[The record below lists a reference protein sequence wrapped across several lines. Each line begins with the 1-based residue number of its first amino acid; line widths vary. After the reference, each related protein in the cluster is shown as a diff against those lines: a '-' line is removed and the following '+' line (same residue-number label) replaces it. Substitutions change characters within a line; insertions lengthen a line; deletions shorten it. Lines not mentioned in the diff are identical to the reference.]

1 MAKETFPDS
10 CCQFPCLCSVPLLT
24 HTSIGGPPILAG
36 NFAPVSCEVK
46 ASFLW
51 DLVHTRFR
59 LCPPSLK
66 SVSCSPMEVLWSNP
80 AVLQG
85 QIPWGFPVPLLGPQA
100 GKPDMGIWTFT
111 TVGELLWYYC
121 SPACGSPTHWIWD
134 LILLWL
140 CPFYHLTVA
149 SSLSLV
155 VQQLVV
161 ILVLLQEEMS
171 TCSSTPSS
179 WTRRINTFCLI
190 SLWIPPYFPYLAVLT
205 RTLNILLNGED

>member
-66 SVSCSPMEVLWSNP
+66 SVSCSPMEVLWSNS

-85 QIPWGFPVPLLGPQA
+85 QIPWRFPVPLLGPQA

-111 TVGELLWYYC
+111 TVGELLWYYY
-121 SPACGSPTHWIWD
+121 SPVCGLPTIGYGIW
-134 LILLWL
+134 
-140 CPFYHLTVA
+140 FYCDCAH
-149 SSLSLV
+149 
-155 VQQLVV
+155 
-161 ILVLLQEEMS
+161 S
-171 TCSSTPSS
+171 T
-179 WTRRINTFCLI
+179 I
-190 SLWIPPYFPYLAVLT
+190 SLW
-205 RTLNILLNGED
+205 LLLCLWLFNS

>member
-1 MAKETFPDS
+1 MPKETFPDS

-66 SVSCSPMEVLWSNP
+66 SVSCSPMEVLWSNS

-111 TVGELLWYYC
+111 TVGELLWYYY
-121 SPACGSPTHWIWD
+121 SPVCGSPTLQIWD
-134 LILLWL
+134 LILSWL
-140 CPFYHLTVA
+140 CPSYHLTEA
-149 SSLSLV
+149 SSLSLNVKYIFLVGSSILLSMV
-155 VQQLVV
+155 VQKLIV
-161 ILVLLQEEMS
+161 ILMLLMEEMS
-171 TCSSTPSS
+171 ARPSTLPLELEFYS
-179 WTRRINTFCLI
+179 
-190 SLWIPPYFPYLAVLT
+190 
-205 RTLNILLNGED
+205 